1 MKASIE
7 QVKQVSEAGI
17 KEVKKITDDLADRL
31 KSAEDAIIS
40 VTSSINSI
48 WDSIDDI
55 NPF

>member
-1 MKASIE
+1 VKASIE